1 MKKLIVL
8 FFKFNMDFKMYLNDE
23 KGQKQRYEG
32 QDIIK
37 TDQIGFKSLW
47 YY

>member
-1 MKKLIVL
+1 MRIPIAPFL
-8 FFKFNMDFKMYLNDE
+8 KFNMDFKMYLNDE

>member
-23 KGQKQRYEG
+23 KGQKQRHEG

-37 TDQIGFKSLW
+37 ADQIGFKSLW